1 MVNKK
6 KSSSGSTI
14 RRART
19 PEQQLHNLT
28 VLLTKHRNEIAKKR
42 LKLETYLD
50 KKWLSNRGNY
60 DYYLFDIQRTLITRR
75 PNLIAIFTG
84 NIFKPKMRDKALLY
98 MNELVLYGHMCFN
111 DYKTYPAQV
120 LKDMGSNIKT
130 IQKEIKLVM
139 RKIEEQQVVKS
150 KKKEIGTKF
159 VFGLASGLPHLYH
172 NVLWEELD
180 TMKIQFEE
188 LEKLVIADK
197 ELKHKKTKTNFL
209 GKIQYYL
216 FLCREIFKMT
226 DFSKFPEVNTD
237 NYDRYLQGFYLRIL
251 QEIPDI
257 SETDQ
262 IKILNSIKLRPA
274 DQKKYGVNKF
284 VNLMGCSSSEEYK
297 RLRKLINF

>member
-1 MVNKK
+1 
-6 KSSSGSTI
+6 
-14 RRART
+14 
-19 PEQQLHNLT
+19 
-28 VLLTKHRNEIAKKR
+28 
-42 LKLETYLD
+42 
-50 KKWLSNRGNY
+50 
-60 DYYLFDIQRTLITRR
+60 
-75 PNLIAIFTG
+75 
-84 NIFKPKMRDKALLY
+84 
-98 MNELVLYGHMCFN
+98 
-111 DYKTYPAQV
+111 
-120 LKDMGSNIKT
+120 
-130 IQKEIKLVM
+130 
-139 RKIEEQQVVKS
+139 
-150 KKKEIGTKF
+150 
-159 VFGLASGLPHLYH
+159 
-172 NVLWEELD
+172 VLWEELD

>member
-1 MVNKK
+1 MLFLMKDRLINLLFSTRLTAILFILYPTAMAFGTFIETWYSTDTAKIWIYNAWWFELIMV
-6 KSSSGSTI
+6 
-14 RRART
+14 
-19 PEQQLHNLT
+19 
-28 VLLTKHRNEIAKKR
+28 
-42 LKLETYLD
+42 
-50 KKWLSNRGNY
+50 
-60 DYYLFDIQRTLITRR
+60 FM
-75 PNLIAIFTG
+75 AINFTG

-209 GKIQYYL
+209 GKI
-216 FLCREIFKMT
+216 FL
-226 DFSKFPEVNTD
+226 
-237 NYDRYLQGFYLRIL
+237 Q
-251 QEIPDI
+251 
-257 SETDQ
+257 
-262 IKILNSIKLRPA
+262 
-274 DQKKYGVNKF
+274 
-284 VNLMGCSSSEEYK
+284 
-297 RLRKLINF
+297 